1 LVRGR
6 VRWEE
11 RGGVRRR
18 GSRGSRSMV
27 KIAQMRKYRRGGF
40 RGSGKD

>member
-18 GSRGSRSMV
+18 GSRSRV

-40 RGSGKD
+40 RGSGRD